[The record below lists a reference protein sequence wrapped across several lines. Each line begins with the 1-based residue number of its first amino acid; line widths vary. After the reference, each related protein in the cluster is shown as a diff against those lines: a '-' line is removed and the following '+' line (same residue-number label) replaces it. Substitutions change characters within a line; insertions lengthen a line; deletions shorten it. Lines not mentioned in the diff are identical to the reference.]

1 MDNKLLVITNIFT
14 LIVLLGFLGYI
25 VWIFSLNEETVDKE
39 EECIDVNKVSSLVY
53 DVCYDAYTNNIFVS
67 VDRAIDFYD
76 LRKIKFSFFDFSDQ
90 IYEISD
96 VPYNNEDRAYKIPA
110 GKNPQNIDVSL
121 EILKDFSAPICSE
134 PRKLFVKFCP
144 TGISKDGL
152 NVSISP
158 LGSVGLDEFIEVEQN
173 FRKSSS
179 DTLYLNLVEKERIW
193 DSLCDSVWSCSPWEE
208 CANGVSKRTC
218 EDRNKCFVSTEV
230 PDTVRYCDGTC
241 VEDWECKWSS
251 CSNGFTTPDC
261 SDLNRCG
268 TKFDE
273 PQELECN
280 SGNSCI
286 PHIVCEAWSECSVD
300 YNFLDLIGEEIT
312 EVTGTKRRICKDLSL
327 CSESI
332 SETRECSVGVDIY
345 TKKINKCGTEYV
357 GVYNKLNNELIARI
371 EQGTNNNPFL
381 NLYLDYNEER
391 SE

>member
-1 MDNKLLVITNIFT
+1 M
-14 LIVLLGFLGYI
+14 
-25 VWIFSLNEETVDKE
+25 
-39 EECIDVNKVSSLVY
+39 
-53 DVCYDAYTNNIFVS
+53 
-67 VDRAIDFYD
+67 
-76 LRKIKFSFFDFSDQ
+76 
-90 IYEISD
+90 
-96 VPYNNEDRAYKIPA
+96 
-110 GKNPQNIDVSL
+110 
-121 EILKDFSAPICSE
+121 
-134 PRKLFVKFCP
+134 
-144 TGISKDGL
+144 
-152 NVSISP
+152 
-158 LGSVGLDEFIEVEQN
+158 
-173 FRKSSS
+173 
-179 DTLYLNLVEKERIW
+179 W

-381 NLYLDYNEER
+381 NLYLDYNEEGIYCDYCFDGVMNGDEEEVDCGGGCR
-391 SE
+391 VCEEKYKSTDFEKLNFTKRFIRWVKRMIT